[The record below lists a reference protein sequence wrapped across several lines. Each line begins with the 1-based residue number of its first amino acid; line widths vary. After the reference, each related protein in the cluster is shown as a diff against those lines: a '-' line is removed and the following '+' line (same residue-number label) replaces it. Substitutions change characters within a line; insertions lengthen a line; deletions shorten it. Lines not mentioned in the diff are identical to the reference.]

1 MLESGTRKRSTTLEA
16 EATAPPMTT
25 TPRDAGEPAAPPLTA
40 IDGEALA
47 AMLTGAA
54 EALRR
59 QSDAI
64 NAINVF
70 PVPDGDTG
78 TNMSLT
84 MRAAAEDAVAATDRT
99 ASGVAAAAAKGALMG
114 AKGNSGVILSQI
126 LGGLARTP
134 EPLAAFG
141 ADALAGGF
149 ARARDAAYAVVG
161 SPREGTILTAIAAAA
176 DAAARHDGDDVIAM
190 LDAVAV
196 ATADAVARTPDLLPV
211 LKEAGVVDSGAQG
224 LYVALDGM
232 LRALRGDAPSEL
244 RDLGAID
251 PAWLSATSRVHDSG
265 EQSGFCTEFVI
276 EGEALDAATV
286 RAQLSAF
293 GDSLLVVGGGDVL
306 RVHLHTHAPDDA
318 IGSVRALGA
327 VSHEKIDNME
337 TQFRALA
344 RSGGAPAN
352 GGTGHV
358 AEGVAVVA
366 IGAGEGIIALF
377 ESMGAAVVPGGQTM
391 NPSAGEI
398 REAIEATGAAGVIVL
413 PNNKNII
420 MAAKLASQES
430 AAAHVEVIEARSV
443 PQGVAALVA
452 YNSEATLEE
461 NAEAMREAIEAVRT
475 GEITLAARETTIHGI
490 AISEGQP
497 IALIDGDI
505 ALAADTVA
513 DAVRE
518 CVGRMLAGRVGAI
531 VTLYAGD
538 GVEAA
543 AADEAAAVIR
553 EMSGAEVEVVAGG
566 QPHYPY
572 LVGVE

>member
-1 MLESGTRKRSTTLEA
+1 
-16 EATAPPMTT
+16 MTT
-25 TPRDAGEPAAPPLTA
+25 TPRDAGDSAAPPLTA

-47 AMLTGAA
+47 SMLTGAA

-84 MRAAAEDAVAATDRT
+84 MRAAAEDAVAASDRT
-99 ASGVAAAAAKGALMG
+99 ASGVATAAAKGALMG

-126 LGGLARTP
+126 LSGLARTP
-134 EPLAAFG
+134 EPLDAFDAPTLAAG
-141 ADALAGGF
+141 LG
-149 ARARDAAYAVVG
+149 RARDAAYAVVG

-176 DAAARHDGDDVIAM
+176 DAAALHAGSDVIAL
-190 LDAVAV
+190 LDAVVA

-232 LRALRGDAPSEL
+232 LRALRRDAPSEV

-251 PAWLSATSRVHDSG
+251 PAWLGATARVHDSG

-276 EGEALDAATV
+276 EGDALDGAAVREALA
-286 RAQLSAF
+286 AF
-293 GDSLLVVGGGDVL
+293 GDSLLVIGGGDVV
-306 RVHLHTHAPDDA
+306 RVHVHTHTPDDA
-318 IGSVRALGA
+318 IASARTFGA

-344 RSGGAPAN
+344 SNGASGA
-352 GGTGHV
+352 TRT

-366 IGAGEGIIALF
+366 IGAGDGIIALF

-391 NPSAGEI
+391 NPSAGDI
-398 REAIEATGAAGVIVL
+398 REAIASTGAAEVIVL

-420 MAAKLASQES
+420 MAAKLAAQDPAS
-430 AAAHVEVIEARSV
+430 ARVEVIETRSI

-452 YNSEATLEE
+452 YNSEATLDE
-461 NAEAMREAIEAVRT
+461 NAEAMREAISAVRT

-490 AISEGQP
+490 AIAEGQP

-505 ALAADTVA
+505 ALAAATVA
-513 DAVRE
+513 EAVRE
-518 CVGRMLAGRVGAI
+518 CVARMLEGRDGAI
-531 VTLYAGD
+531 VTLYAGE
-538 GVEAA
+538 GVEVGEAELVAA
-543 AADEAAAVIR
+543 ALR
-553 EMSGAEVEVVAGG
+553 ESHPAEVEVVQGG